1 MESAIVTALGVYGL
15 NSSFFYRSFWA
26 ARRKKGVEREKVH
39 KKKTI
44 SKVEK
49 RHPPVIENS

>member
-1 MESAIVTALGVYGL
+1 MESAIVTVLGVYGL

-39 KKKTI
+39 KKTI